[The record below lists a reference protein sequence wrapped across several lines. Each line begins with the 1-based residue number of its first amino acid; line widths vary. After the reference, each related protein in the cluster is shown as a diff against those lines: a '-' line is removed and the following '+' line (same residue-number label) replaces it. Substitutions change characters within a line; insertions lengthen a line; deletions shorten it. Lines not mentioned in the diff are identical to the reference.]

1 MDDKQAMHAMSID
14 DAYHVE
20 HTLARGPSGVTELV
34 SIDGNGPFVRK
45 KIPSP
50 LAQRNVWAALSACQ
64 SNRLPRVEAT
74 YELPDRFVI
83 VYDYVPGSTL
93 AQIAEE
99 NGRLAPNVAVQ
110 LIDQICEAVQEL
122 HQHGVIHRDITP
134 ANVIVAQDGA
144 HLIDFGIARIRSE
157 ASNRSRDTTALGTY
171 GFASPEQYG
180 FAKTDARSDVFSLGR
195 LLGFMLTG
203 VYPDA
208 SDYEQR
214 LADDAAVPAR
224 LRAVI
229 GYACAFEPS
238 KRPQSVQ
245 EFRQALFSQ
254 SNPPI
259 PNASSAN
266 PPSTRTTNGSAS
278 ASRLFRRLH
287 LSKRAIVL
295 WSIAGAALIIAAR
308 IIGAASCIRTL
319 PAVQPK
325 NMTAIFFI
333 LLISIFI
340 LLSIRKGLPE
350 HISSWQPSIT
360 CYSLCWL
367 VKWIVRILHAFRHIA
382 KPVTSPSCAGSATR

>member
-20 HTLARGPSGVTELV
+20 RTLARGPSGVTELV

-214 LADDAAVPAR
+214 LADDAAVP
-224 LRAVI
+224 LD
-229 GYACAFEPS
+229 YAP
-238 KRPQSVQ
+238 
-245 EFRQALFSQ
+245 
-254 SNPPI
+254 
-259 PNASSAN
+259 SSAMRAHSSPAN
-266 PPSTRTTNGSAS
+266 GHRASKSFTRRCSPSPIRPYRTHHRQIRHQREQRTA
-278 ASRLFRRLH
+278 ARRRLD
-287 LSKRAIVL
+287 
-295 WSIAGAALIIAAR
+295 
-308 IIGAASCIRTL
+308 
-319 PAVQPK
+319 
-325 NMTAIFFI
+325 
-333 LLISIFI
+333 
-340 LLSIRKGLPE
+340 
-350 HISSWQPSIT
+350 
-360 CYSLCWL
+360 YSGVC
-367 VKWIVRILHAFRHIA
+367 
-382 KPVTSPSCAGSATR
+382 T